1 MELLTAPFEAA
12 RRAPPTVI
20 WGPLVGVSAA
30 MLAAV
35 AVGRVLAGQGGPVG
49 EIGVAVQGTAVH
61 GGFIAQG
68 LVIALDGRGV
78 WLPTVLRVTGTL
90 LAGFLLARLSPW
102 GGLAL
107 LAVPLVL
114 LRECRGFPA
123 LARIGVLG
131 PTERRHLTVG
141 IAAGAFLGAHLL
153 VTSSRT
159 FGYSVSVAS
168 LAGYTTA
175 LAYDVGANAL
185 SAEWLFRGALFSHW
199 WRHWG
204 FWGAAGTA
212 TALSL
217 TRYLLDPALPPAAE
231 ARAGALFY
239 LAALGLAGAVLRAWS
254 GSLVPGYLAA
264 IAFFAAYRTLVMG

>member
-1 MELLTAPFEAA
+1 MDLLTAPFEAA
-12 RRAPPTVI
+12 RRAPPNAI
-20 WGPLVGVSAA
+20 WRPLIGVSAA
-30 MLAAV
+30 MLGTV
-35 AVGRVLAGQGGPVG
+35 ALGREVAEQGGPLADVG
-49 EIGVAVQGTAVH
+49 IAVQGAAVH
-61 GGFIAQG
+61 GGFVAQG
-68 LVIALDGRGV
+68 LVIALDGRGA
-78 WLPTVLRVTGTL
+78 WLPGVLRVMGILFAGL
-90 LAGFLLARLSPW
+90 LLGRLTPW

-107 LAVPLVL
+107 IAVPAVL
-114 LRECRGFPA
+114 LHECRRHPV

-131 PTERRHLTVG
+131 PTHRGSLAIG
-141 IAAGAFLGAHLL
+141 IAVGAFLGAHLL

-159 FGYSVSVAS
+159 FGYTVSVATLS
-168 LAGYTTA
+168 GYVTA

-199 WRHWG
+199 WRHCG

-217 TRYLLDPALPPAAE
+217 TRYLLDPALPPTPE

-239 LAALGLAGAVLRAWS
+239 LAALGFAGAVLRAWS

-264 IAFFAAYRTLVMG
+264 VAFFAAYRTLVMG